1 MGSYSINNLV
11 IMKTIKSKQGT
22 LQGRDW
28 IKSFGIGAVTAILYA
43 LYELW
48 QASGSIDAISW
59 KQVGTAAVTA
69 LIAYIGKNLFEP
81 SKVVTVHAEGKEA
94 RKIISAKGDGPQ
106 NPPPFGDP
114 THPKP

>member
-1 MGSYSINNLV
+1 METSRTNNLV
-11 IMKTIKSKQGT
+11 IMKTIKSKQVT

-59 KQVGTAAVTA
+59 KQVGTAAATA

-81 SKVVTVHAEGKEA
+81 SKVVDIKAEGKEA
-94 RKIISAKGDGPQ
+94 REIIKNES
-106 NPPPFGDP
+106 
-114 THPKP
+114 